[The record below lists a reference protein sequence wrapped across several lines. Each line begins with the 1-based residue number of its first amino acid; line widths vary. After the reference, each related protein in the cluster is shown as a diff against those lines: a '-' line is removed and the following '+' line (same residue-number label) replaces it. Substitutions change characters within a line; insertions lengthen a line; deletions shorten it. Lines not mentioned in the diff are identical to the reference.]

1 MLVVHGITIHIT
13 TMLYLHA
20 IKCAFAL
27 TYTLVLVTASLP
39 PLRIMPLGDSITRGT
54 GSPDITGYR
63 HKLRSSLLNHQPGLD
78 VDMIGS
84 LQEGEMADNDHEGH
98 SGKLLSDIRKY
109 LELSIQAKPN
119 VVCLHAGT
127 NNMDYEVD
135 LDSAGEVM
143 EDIIDRVLEAS
154 EGVTVLVA
162 PVIWAN
168 DTRMQANTD
177 SFNKKL
183 AKIIEGMDGK
193 QVLSVPI
200 NITLGYLSD
209 RKHPNERGYG
219 KMADAWFQAVLDAQG
234 RGWIREPESV
244 GKDELPGT
252 GLGQSKDA
260 ETNGA
265 SRVRSPWIGKGL
277 YNSLRLL

>member
-1 MLVVHGITIHIT
+1 
-13 TMLYLHA
+13 MLYHHA
-20 IKCAFAL
+20 LKYALAFPSILLA
-27 TYTLVLVTASLP
+27 TASTLP

-63 HKLRSSLLNHQPGLD
+63 HKLRSALQNHQPGLE

-84 LQEGEMADNDHEGH
+84 LQDGEMADNDHEGH
-98 SGKLLSDIRKY
+98 SGKYLSDIREY
-109 LELSIQAKPN
+109 LELSVPAKPN

-127 NNMDYEVD
+127 NNMDLEVD
-135 LDSAGEVM
+135 LDSADQVM
-143 EDIIDRVLEAS
+143 EDIINRLLEAS
-154 EGVTVLVA
+154 QGVTVLVA

-177 SFNKKL
+177 AFNEKL
-183 AKIIEGMDGK
+183 DKIIEGMDGK

-200 NITLGYLSD
+200 NITLGDLSD

-244 GKDELPGT
+244 DKDELSGM
-252 GLGQSKDA
+252 GLGQSKDG
-260 ETNGA
+260 ETSGA
-265 SRVRSPWIGKGL
+265 SRVGYPWLDVKWM
-277 YNSLRLL
+277 YNSLRL